1 MSGPVESLLNRLDAV
16 KENGRGKWLAR
27 CPAHKDKRPSLSI
40 READSGA
47 VLVKCWTGCTVAE
60 IAGAVGLELSELF
73 PPREPFTDGKSTQRR
88 ERVITAA
95 DGLRLL
101 DFEAD
106 VVCIAADR
114 MARGGAL
121 DIETRDALTTARITI
136 RNVYREVLV

>member
-1 MSGPVESLLNRLDAV
+1 MSGPVMNLLNRLDDV
-16 KENGRGKWLAR
+16 KDNGRNKWLAK

-47 VLVKCWTGCTVAE
+47 VLVKCWASCEVAE
-60 IAGAVGLELSELF
+60 IVSAVGLELSDLF
-73 PPREPFTDGKSTQRR
+73 PPRENFTDGKSQRR

-114 MARGGAL
+114 MARGLTL
-121 DIETRDALTTARITI
+121 DTQTNEALTTARHTI

>member
-1 MSGPVESLLNRLDAV
+1 MNGPVMNLLNRLDGV
-16 KENGRGKWLAR
+16 KDNGRNKWLAK
-27 CPAHKDKRPSLSI
+27 CPAHKDKRPSLSV
-40 READSGA
+40 RDADSGA

-60 IAGAVGLELSELF
+60 IAGAVGLDVSELF
-73 PPREPFTDGKSTQRR
+73 PPRENPTDGKSQRR

-121 DIETRDALTTARITI
+121 DAQTREALTTARHTI

>member
-1 MSGPVESLLNRLDAV
+1 MNLLNRLDGV
-16 KENGRGKWLAR
+16 KDNGRNKWLAK

-47 VLVKCWTGCTVAE
+47 VLLKCWTGCAVAE
-60 IAGAVGLELSELF
+60 IAGAVGMELSELF
-73 PPREPFTDGKSTQRR
+73 PPREGFTEGKTRHR

-106 VVCIAADR
+106 VVCIAAER
-114 MARGGAL
+114 MERGGSL
-121 DIETRDALTTARITI
+121 DIETRDALTTARHTI
-136 RNVYREVLV
+136 RNVYREALA